1 MKVNKW
7 LIVISVVIIIV
18 PTIIMVTNVI
28 NAFNSAETARGKA
41 MKALEKIENYTFS
54 QKSGNRYWRSCRFR
68 RGLKTGFKRKND
80 SDQNK
85 HARNQ
90 PRGIEKKNHGK

>member
-1 MKVNKW
+1 MLLVKKSITRILFFSVLYFKFKEVSGKLRMKVNKW

-41 MKALEKIENYTFS
+41 MKALEKIESSETIPENSNF
-54 QKSGNRYWRSCRFR
+54 
-68 RGLKTGFKRKND
+68 
-80 SDQNK
+80 
-85 HARNQ
+85 
-90 PRGIEKKNHGK
+90 